1 MGKYDLRGKSVLITG
16 ASSGIGRELAAC
28 FAGEGSNLL
37 LGSHPSEADI
47 LESWAAE
54 LRGRHGVETATFPV
68 DLSEERGPERL
79 HGAVKDRA
87 GTPDVLVNN
96 AGVICY
102 GNFHEISLD
111 RHDMLVKV
119 NLVAYL
125 KLMRLFLPDMV
136 AVGGGRVLNVVSA
149 AAFQPTVYHA
159 SYGAAKAFVQ
169 SLSEAVNEEVKG
181 TGVKVFTFNPSYT
194 DTPLL
199 KGGGFPARIWW
210 YNISG
215 LSDPAVM
222 ARKAVKAF
230 KKEKAVYIPGARN
243 WFVHTI
249 LVRVTPRRL
258 SNLLA
263 YWVLR
268 ARDG

>member
-1 MGKYDLRGKSVLITG
+1 LGKLELKGKRVLITG

-28 FAGEGSNLL
+28 FAGEGCDLL
-37 LGSHPSEADI
+37 LGCLPSEADI
-47 LESWAAE
+47 LDAWTGE
-54 LRGRHGVETATFPV
+54 LRVKYGVEIATFPL
-68 DLSEERGPERL
+68 DLAEDNGPERL
-79 HGAVKDRA
+79 YDAVKEHADSV
-87 GTPDVLVNN
+87 DVLVNN
-96 AGVICY
+96 AGVLYY
-102 GNFHEISLD
+102 GDFHDTPLE
-111 RHDMLVKV
+111 RHELLVKV
-119 NLVAYL
+119 NLVAYF
-125 KLMRLFLPDMV
+125 KLMWLFISDMV
-136 AVGGGRVLNVVSA
+136 VAGEGRVLNVVST

-169 SLSEAVNEEVKG
+169 SMSEAVNEELKG
-181 TGVKVFTFNPSYT
+181 TGVKVCTFNPSYT

-199 KGGGFPARIWW
+199 RGGGFPARLWW
-210 YNISG
+210 FWISG

-230 KKEKAVYIPGARN
+230 KKEKAVYIPGFRN

-249 LVRVTPRRL
+249 LVRVVPRRL

-268 ARDG
+268 EAR